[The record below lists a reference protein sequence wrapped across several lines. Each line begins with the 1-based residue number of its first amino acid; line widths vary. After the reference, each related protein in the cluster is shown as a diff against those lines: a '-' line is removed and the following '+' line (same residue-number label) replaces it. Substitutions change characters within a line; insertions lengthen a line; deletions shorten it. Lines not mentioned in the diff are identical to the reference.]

1 MDWLTFVAELSK
13 VVAWPTALVTAAV
26 LFRKPLIELIPA
38 LRRLRFKEFEL
49 EFGRDLLEAE
59 RRATT
64 IPSKPEHVRVRA
76 QTVPERL
83 RQIAGVAPTA
93 AILEAWRD
101 LESAAADAAARRG
114 FSVVGGAWQLF
125 AVLQSEGV
133 LDESQASLVE
143 SLRKLRNK
151 VAPAH
156 DGDITEEQAMRYVEM
171 AEVLAAALR
180 TNAPRA
186 S

>member
-1 MDWLTFVAELSK
+1 MDRLTFVAEILKSL
-13 VVAWPTALVTAAV
+13 AWPVALITAVL

-59 RRATT
+59 RRATV
-64 IPSKPEHVRVRA
+64 IPSKAEQVRVSA

-83 RQIAGVAPTA
+83 RQIAVVAPTA

-101 LESAAADAAARRG
+101 LEAAAADAAARRG

-125 AVLQSEGV
+125 VVLQSEGV
-133 LDESQASLVE
+133 LNETQASLVE

-151 VAPAH
+151 VAHAH
-156 DGDITEEQAMRYVEM
+156 DGDITEEQALRYVEM
-171 AEVLAAALR
+171 AEGLAAALR
-180 TNAPRA
+180 TA